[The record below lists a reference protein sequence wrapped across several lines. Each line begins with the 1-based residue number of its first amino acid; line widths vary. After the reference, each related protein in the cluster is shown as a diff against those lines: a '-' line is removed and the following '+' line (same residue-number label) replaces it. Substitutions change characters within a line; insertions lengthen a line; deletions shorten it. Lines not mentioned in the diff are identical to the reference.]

1 MENKSLRKIVFE
13 DGTELYGKGFG
24 TSCDKVCE
32 LVFNTSVVGYQEI
45 LSDPTYTDQIVVM
58 TYPLIGNYGIADD
71 DFETKNPTIGGLIVR
86 EYNDSPSNF
95 RYTKTLSEIMEEN
108 KIPGIEGIDTRMLT
122 RKIRT
127 EGSCKVLLTSADTP
141 LEEALEDL
149 REHELA
155 TDLVKKVSCK
165 KKWYSRTNNPKLNV
179 VAVDLGVKLSLIRA
193 LNKLGC
199 NVTVVP
205 FDTDAEAIKAMNPD
219 GIFISSGPGSPCDIP
234 EVLALVKNLIGF
246 APVMGIGLG
255 HQLVCMA
262 QGASVTKMSHGHRGG
277 YAVKNLLTGKTEL
290 TSQNHSYVVDLAS
303 LEGTG
308 LEVTHVNVADGSCEG
323 TRNLTKKLFSVQYY
337 PESAPGPQDS
347 MYVLEDFIAYMRE
360 ENENA

>member
-1 MENKSLRKIVFE
+1 MENKPLRKIVFE
-13 DGTELYGKGFG
+13 DGTELYGRGFG
-24 TSCDKVCE
+24 TNCDKVCE

-45 LSDPTYTDQIVVM
+45 LSDPAYTDQMVVM

-71 DFETKNPTIGGLIVR
+71 DFESKTPTIGGLVVR

-122 RKIRT
+122 RKIR
-127 EGSCKVLLTSADTP
+127 ENGSCKILITSADTP

-149 REHELA
+149 KEHDLA
-155 TDLVKKVSCK
+155 SDLVARVSCK

-179 VAVDLGVKLSLIRA
+179 VALDLGVKLSLVRA

-205 FDTDAEAIKAMNPD
+205 YNTDAEAIKAMNPD
-219 GIFISSGPGSPCDIP
+219 GIIISSGPGSPDDIP
-234 EVLALVKNLIGF
+234 EVLELVKSLLGYV
-246 APVMGIGLG
+246 PVLGIGLG
-255 HQLVCMA
+255 HHLVCVA
-262 QGASVTKMSHGHRGG
+262 HGAKVYKMCHGHRGG

-290 TSQNHSYVVDLAS
+290 TSQNHAYAVDIS
-303 LEGTG
+303 GTS
-308 LEVTHVNVADGSCEG
+308 LEVTHVNVADSSCEG
-323 TRNLTKKLFSVQYY
+323 ARNLDKKCFSVQYY

-347 MYVLEDFIAYMRE
+347 MYILEDFITYMRKE
-360 ENENA
+360 KENA